1 MNNANSNSEDIL
13 DFYLSNMN
21 TYYNVQKF
29 LLLYEGI
36 PIVFPELGIFKT
48 PYKEIIKIRKIFR
61 EMFSVDDIR
70 YNENEI
76 IETRIEEMRKD
87 LRKSLLHYL
96 YNNLNNEATDEPVA
110 TGEEEEKKTLE

>member
-1 MNNANSNSEDIL
+1 MSEANSNSEDIL

-21 TYYNVQKF
+21 TYYNLQKF

-36 PIVFPELGIFKT
+36 PIVFSELGIFKT
-48 PYKEIIKIRKIFR
+48 PYEEIIKIRKIFR
-61 EMFSVDDIR
+61 EMFSVDDIH

-96 YNNLNNEATDEPVA
+96 YNNLNNEKEALDELDPQ
-110 TGEEEEKKTLE
+110 EEEKARE

>member
-21 TYYNVQKF
+21 TYYNVKKF

-36 PIVFPELGIFKT
+36 PIVFSELGIFKT

-61 EMFSVDDIR
+61 EMFSVDDIH

-76 IETRIEEMRKD
+76 IETRIEKMRKD

-110 TGEEEEKKTLE
+110 GEEEE